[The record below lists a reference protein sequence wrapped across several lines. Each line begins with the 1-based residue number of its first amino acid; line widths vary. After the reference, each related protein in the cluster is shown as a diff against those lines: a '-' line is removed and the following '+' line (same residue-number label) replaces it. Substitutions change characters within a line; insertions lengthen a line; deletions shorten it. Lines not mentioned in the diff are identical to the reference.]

1 MRQRITSLEN
11 KNKILSKRRN
21 DKKSYYLRDNLVIIP
36 DLSASR
42 YDSQSIPLFDQK
54 TPRVNPINE
63 QVTLIQDLNEKP
75 ISLST

>member
-1 MRQRITSLEN
+1 MRQRITSLES

-21 DKKSYYLRDNLVIIP
+21 DKKSYYLRDNSVIIP

-42 YDSQSIPLFDQK
+42 YDSQSIPLFDQE

>member
-42 YDSQSIPLFDQK
+42 YDSQSIPLFDQE